1 MGCAPSQPARAT
13 SVEPLSPRWT
23 PLESSREIPPG
34 NATLQALVARPG
46 RGSACADCG
55 APSPSWAVLDEG
67 QAGLVC
73 GECAGV
79 HRTGVSSATRNIFW
93 DTVPVEAAA
102 CGEGPAPAEHDE
114 PTLRAMWTDADA
126 ADTRGGD
133 GSLLRLTTAES
144 ARDAWVI
151 GLRAAGAGRKPAFGT
166 PQVRGILFVTVEGAE
181 SLPNA
186 DSGVMG
192 DVSDPKV
199 LLWLGPLSGETAPS
213 AGRLPR
219 ANGVDVHETSPRS
232 NTLNPVWGAGEGG
245 GGPFS
250 LKWDG
255 VEALHVLAVDVD
267 VVTEPDLLGQ
277 AVVRLDGIPDY
288 APLSKEEEA
297 AAPSQLVTVP
307 LLRTGAPGDS
317 KPGLVRLSLRYHG
330 LGEAW

>member
-1 MGCAPSQPARAT
+1 
-13 SVEPLSPRWT
+13 
-23 PLESSREIPPG
+23 
-34 NATLQALVARPG
+34 
-46 RGSACADCG
+46 
-55 APSPSWAVLDEG
+55 
-67 QAGLVC
+67 
-73 GECAGV
+73 
-79 HRTGVSSATRNIFW
+79 
-93 DTVPVEAAA
+93 
-102 CGEGPAPAEHDE
+102 
-114 PTLRAMWTDADA
+114 MWTDADA

-267 VVTEPDLLGQ
+267 VVTEPDLLGR

>member
-102 CGEGPAPAEHDE
+102 RVAAAVASGQSRAYASCGRTEHCG
-114 PTLRAMWTDADA
+114 T
-126 ADTRGGD
+126 GGA
-133 GSLLRLTTAES
+133 SRQQLALRLAEKY
-144 ARDAWVI
+144 A
-151 GLRAAGAGRKPAFGT
+151 
-166 PQVRGILFVTVEGAE
+166 VRGILFVTVEGAE

-267 VVTEPDLLGQ
+267 VVTEPDLLGR